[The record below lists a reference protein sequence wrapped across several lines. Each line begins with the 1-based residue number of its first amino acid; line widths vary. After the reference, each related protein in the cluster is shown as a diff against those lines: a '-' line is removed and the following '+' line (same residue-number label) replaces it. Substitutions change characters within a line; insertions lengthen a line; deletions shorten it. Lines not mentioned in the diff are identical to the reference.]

1 MANIEHT
8 DFTHRVT
15 DAWVAESIED
25 RLNRIRFFLNA
36 YKDYKM
42 MEVQDAFDNG
52 HVVLRIEQSIPAN
65 ERGLFL
71 LELEERIKT
80 EIDVGIT
87 IWLEPVGDKSKLRQ
101 LRGVEVK
108 T

>member
-1 MANIEHT
+1 MAKIEHT
-8 DFTHRVT
+8 DFTYQVT
-15 DAWVAESIED
+15 DAWVAESMED
-25 RLNRIRFFLNA
+25 RLNRIRFFFNA
-36 YKDYKM
+36 YEEYKM
-42 MEVQDAFDNG
+42 IEVLDAFDNG
-52 HVVLRIEQSIPAN
+52 HVILRIEMAIPAN

-71 LELEERIKT
+71 LELEERVKA